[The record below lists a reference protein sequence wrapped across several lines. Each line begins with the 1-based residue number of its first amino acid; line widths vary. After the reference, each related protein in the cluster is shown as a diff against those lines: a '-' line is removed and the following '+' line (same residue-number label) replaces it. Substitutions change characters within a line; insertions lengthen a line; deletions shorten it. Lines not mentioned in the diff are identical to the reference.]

1 MNQLIKAIIAFLEA
15 NEIVRAEDHE
25 VYAYGLDAILYTMIS
40 TLGLVLIG
48 VVMRSTTEAL
58 VIIGQTL
65 GGGFH
70 ASTHLRCFLTMAVGL
85 LCCLTILFI
94 PFLLT
99 ASVIISLISVGFML
113 RFPLVLHINKAYLS
127 NKRNLFSKH
136 SQQALIFQLLVICLF
151 LIWRDVHM
159 VQTIA
164 VGLLSCAFSRA
175 VAVVQQKRAGRL

>member
-1 MNQLIKAIIAFLEA
+1 MNQLIKAILAFLEA

-58 VIIGQTL
+58 VIIGMFYINQTL

-85 LCCLTILFI
+85 LCCLTIRHF
-94 PFLLT
+94 
-99 ASVIISLISVGFML
+99 
-113 RFPLVLHINKAYLS
+113 
-127 NKRNLFSKH
+127 
-136 SQQALIFQLLVICLF
+136 
-151 LIWRDVHM
+151 
-159 VQTIA
+159 
-164 VGLLSCAFSRA
+164 
-175 VAVVQQKRAGRL
+175 